1 MIWWGGGFGRWIG
14 RGCWWWWCWWGFRL
28 HMLMMLMVRLPW
40 CWLLTYQS
48 VPSWAWR
55 PDRFVWVWWTMHF
68 FIPGDQVQVFK
79 IADEK
84 VKIVNFPIF
93 ANFVKTWYFLETEN
107 FEAKQSG
114 VGFFSL
120 VTFVRNWLSM
130 EATFF
135 KRDDGVSLFSICETH
150 IFCIFCVT
158 ANILWN
164 ENKISLWKYLC
175 TLREFSVMLY
185 FEMHEK
191 AVTFPIF
198 ALGQWDGTSIVLPCF
213 SKDIIIK
220 R

>member
-1 MIWWGGGFGRWIG
+1 
-14 RGCWWWWCWWGFRL
+14 
-28 HMLMMLMVRLPW
+28 MMMMVRLPW

-135 KRDDGVSLFSICETH
+135 KRDDSVSLFSICQPRIFLYILCHCKHSMEWKQNFPVKIFVYLQIGRRVCFEWILCYILSCIRRLWLSPSLLWVNET
-150 IFCIFCVT
+150 V
-158 ANILWN
+158 LS
-164 ENKISLWKYLC
+164 SL
-175 TLREFSVMLY
+175 
-185 FEMHEK
+185 
-191 AVTFPIF
+191 
-198 ALGQWDGTSIVLPCF
+198 LPCF

>member
-1 MIWWGGGFGRWIG
+1 M
-14 RGCWWWWCWWGFRL
+14 
-28 HMLMMLMVRLPW
+28 MMLMVRLPW

-55 PDRFVWVWWTMHF
+55 SDRFVWVWWTMHF

-93 ANFVKTWYFLETEN
+93 ANFVKTWYFLETGN

-135 KRDDGVSLFSICETH
+135 KRDDSVSLFSICQPR
-150 IFCIFCVT
+150 IFLYILCHCKHSMEWKQNFPVKIFV
-158 ANILWN
+158 
-164 ENKISLWKYLC
+164 YLQIG
-175 TLREFSVMLY
+175 RRVY
-185 FEMHEK
+185 FEGILCYVIFWDAREGCD
-191 AVTFPIF
+191 FPH
-198 ALGQWDGTSIVLPCF
+198 LCF
-213 SKDIIIK
+213 GSM
-220 R
+220 RRY

>member
-55 PDRFVWVWWTMHF
+55 SDRFVWVWWTMHF

-93 ANFVKTWYFLETEN
+93 ANFVKTWYFLETGN

-135 KRDDGVSLFSICETH
+135 KRDDSVSLFSICQPR
-150 IFCIFCVT
+150 IFLYILCHCKHSMEWKQNFPVKIFV
-158 ANILWN
+158 
-164 ENKISLWKYLC
+164 
-175 TLREFSVMLY
+175 Y
-185 FEMHEK
+185 FEGILCYVIFWDAREGCD
-191 AVTFPIF
+191 FPH
-198 ALGQWDGTSIVLPCF
+198 LCF
-213 SKDIIIK
+213 GSM
-220 R
+220 RRY